1 MVEMA
6 KTQSLPRAQI
16 DVACDLQLHF
26 AGALPGIPVEGTADR
41 EGSARA
47 PGIHD
52 TRIYTA
58 FRRCEAHGCLDAIF
72 EGSVFKRHQDG
83 RLDSSI
89 IHGDG
94 TTTAAKKG
102 GRQPRL
108 QAPKRSAKLAASMNA
123 QDTYLLPFLMLPS
136 PFFLP
141 LLMCWLSTQH
151 A

>member
-1 MVEMA
+1 M
-6 KTQSLPRAQI
+6 
-16 DVACDLQLHF
+16 
-26 AGALPGIPVEGTADR
+26 EGTADR

-52 TRIYTA
+52 TRIYIA
-58 FRRCEAHGCLDAIF
+58 FRRCEAHGCFDAIF

-102 GRQPRL
+102 NDNLGFRRTSAVRSWLPR
-108 QAPKRSAKLAASMNA
+108 
-123 QDTYLLPFLMLPS
+123 
-136 PFFLP
+136 
-141 LLMCWLSTQH
+141 
-151 A
+151 